1 MDLIKL
7 DANYQDLSTI
17 QRHCQ
22 IALQYTFSKL
32 DEPVAKEA
40 KRLNHLWSTC
50 TAFMKYLCYLP
61 LYITG
66 LTYLIG

>member
-7 DANYQDLSTI
+7 DANYQHLSTM

-22 IALQYTFSKL
+22 IAPQYTFSKL

-40 KRLNHLWSTC
+40 KRLNHLWS
-50 TAFMKYLCYLP
+50 A
-61 LYITG
+61 
-66 LTYLIG
+66 

>member
-22 IALQYTFSKL
+22 IAPQYTFSKL

-40 KRLNHLWSTC
+40 KRLNHLWS
-50 TAFMKYLCYLP
+50 A
-61 LYITG
+61 
-66 LTYLIG
+66 